1 MRVPIEQLS
10 NDAHTWI
17 FGISPSL
24 DEQQSTYVQRTVDG
38 FLDQWAAHGTPIT
51 AAAEV
56 REGSFL
62 VVAADERS
70 EKSGCSIDRMFGTLR
85 KLESELGVQILDST
99 RVFFRD
105 GERVRAVDRAG
116 FRNAATTDTPVF
128 DVTAERLGDVRQG
141 AWERRAA
148 DSWHRQLL

>member
-1 MRVPIEQLS
+1 MRVPIDQLS
-10 NDAHTWI
+10 NDAHIWI

-24 DEQQSTYVQRTVDG
+24 DPRQSDRVLRRVEAFIDG
-38 FLDQWAAHGTPIT
+38 WAAHGVPIT
-51 AAAEV
+51 GAAEV

-62 VVAADERS
+62 VIAADEHR

-85 KLESELGVQILDST
+85 ELERELGVQILDST

-105 GERVRAVDRAG
+105 NGHVRAAGRAD
-116 FRNAATTDTPVF
+116 FKDAADAETPVF
-128 DVTAERLGDVRQG
+128 DITAERLGEVRHG

-148 DSWHRQLL
+148 DSWHAQLL

>member
-1 MRVPIEQLS
+1 MRVPIEKLS
-10 NDAHTWI
+10 NNAHIWI

-24 DEQQSTYVQRTVDG
+24 DEQQSAHLQRTVDG
-38 FLDQWAAHGTPIT
+38 FLENWAAHGVPIT

-70 EKSGCSIDRMFGTLR
+70 DKSGCSIDRMFGTLR
-85 KLESELGVQILDST
+85 KLEGELGVQILDST
-99 RVFFRD
+99 RVFYRE
-105 GERVRAVDRAG
+105 GENVRAIDRTK
-116 FRNAATTDTPVF
+116 FRTAATPDTSVF

-148 DSWHRQLL
+148 ESWHSQLL

>member
-10 NDAHTWI
+10 NDARIWI

-24 DEQQSTYVQRTVDG
+24 DAEQSATMLRGVNA
-38 FLDQWAAHGTPIT
+38 FLDQWAAHGAPIT

-62 VVAADERS
+62 IVAADERS
-70 EKSGCSIDRMFGTLR
+70 EKSGCSIDRMFGLLR
-85 KLESELGVQILDST
+85 QLEQNFGVQILDST
-99 RVFFRD
+99 RVFFRE
-105 GERVRAVDRAG
+105 GGGVRAIGRG
-116 FRNAATTDTPVF
+116 EFRNAANSDTRVF

-141 AWERRAA
+141 SWERRAA
-148 DSWHRQLL
+148 DSWHGHLL

>member
-1 MRVPIEQLS
+1 MRVPIDQLS
-10 NDAHTWI
+10 NDARIWI

-24 DEQQSTYVQRTVDG
+24 DARQGELLLNRVNA

-51 AAAEV
+51 AAADL

-85 KLESELGVQILDST
+85 ELERDLGVQILDST

-105 GERVRAVDRAG
+105 NGNVRAADRAD
-116 FRNAATTDTPVF
+116 FKNAADAETRVF
-128 DVTAERLGDVRQG
+128 DVTAERLGEVRQG

-148 DSWHRQLL
+148 DSWHAQLL